1 MTLMGPISKTTI
13 TVTVLHLTT
22 EPLRFNLEDV
32 LYEIEHGNAV
42 GAETGRTTAEIS
54 DADVADELI
63 ALGNDGTFFDEIEE

>member
-22 EPLRFNLEDV
+22 EPLGFNLEDV

-42 GAETGRTTAEIS
+42 GMETGRTTNRVG
-54 DADVADELI
+54 DADVVGELI
-63 ALGNDGTFFDEIEE
+63 ALGSDETFFDEIED